1 MNILQNQIERYLF
14 NEMTPEEEQEFLSR
28 IESDPHLKEEVEMT
42 ALIIGATS
50 KVGKK
55 EDLADIQVLL
65 QANLS
70 EVQELTE
77 QKKRKPILK
86 TMTWIASSVAVI
98 LMAVLFINYNK
109 QNNNINHLYS
119 SYYQPY
125 EADARFSLDRDK
137 LRGSFVIT
145 KEDSTL
151 LMKGMILYENQ
162 KYSEALNYFN
172 QISKRYDSN
181 QYILHKS
188 ICLLEIGEA
197 EKAVQVLEAAIN
209 ENSKRWK
216 YYQDAEWYLALAY
229 IKTKRIKEA
238 KSLLHKI
245 GTDNVIYAKKAID
258 ILRDL

>member
-1 MNILQNQIERYLF
+1 MKTLQNQIERYLL
-14 NEMTPEEEQEFLSR
+14 NEMTPEEEQKFSSR
-28 IESDPHLKEEVEMT
+28 IEGDPQLKEEVEMT
-42 ALIIGATS
+42 ALIIGATRE
-50 KVGKK
+50 VGKK
-55 EDLADIQVLL
+55 QDLADIQVLL
-65 QANLS
+65 QASLS

-86 TMTWIASSVAVI
+86 TMTWIASSAAVI
-98 LMAVLFINYNK
+98 LMAVLFINYNN
-109 QNNNINHLYS
+109 QNNKTNQLYS
-119 SYYQPY
+119 FYYQPY
-125 EADARFSLDRDK
+125 EAGVSFSLDRDK
-137 LRGSFVIT
+137 LRGGFVIT

-151 LMKGMILYENQ
+151 IMKGMTLYENQ
-162 KYSEALNYFN
+162 QYSEALNYFN

-197 EKAVQVLEAAIN
+197 EKAVQVLEVAMD

-238 KSLLHKI
+238 KILLHKI
-245 GTDNVIYAKKAID
+245 GTDNFIYAKKAID
-258 ILRDL
+258 ILKDL